1 MPELPEVETVINILK
16 PLVVNKTISDYTIF
30 YNRLIQSDIEDFK
43 NVKNKTILSITR
55 FGKFIFFHLSNNYCL
70 IAHLRMEGKFRY
82 LTS

>member
-43 NVKNKTILSITR
+43 NIKNKNYQILQ
-55 FGKFIFFHLSNNYCL
+55 
-70 IAHLRMEGKFRY
+70 
-82 LTS
+82 

>member
-43 NVKNKTILSITR
+43 NVKNKKVSLQ
-55 FGKFIFFHLSNNYCL
+55 N
-70 IAHLRMEGKFRY
+70 
-82 LTS
+82 